1 MVSLFRKPT
10 AEPVLDGRI
19 ADLARRRTFGQP
31 AEPEETKP
39 DATVPETA
47 TAAPAAAPE
56 VPAAPPI
63 AELKPE
69 PLLVP
74 SEPRFAPPEEPA
86 YPEPPPP
93 VALTPAIRP
102 LAAPQPA
109 ADRPTSAEPRPS
121 PFIVKPAE
129 PASAVP
135 PAPPLFAKPAAGL
148 ASSAPPAPTTAAA
161 GGGSLEEKLALAREQ
176 LLTRLGSEIRPE
188 RRSLLSRGELAKLVD
203 AAVQAHFVRNS
214 INADPLARRDLVT
227 GILQELLNPG
237 VPDPEATSNRRL
249 PHRAL
254 VESAKAQIQ
263 PLVLEHMDVA
273 AAAEMPRPA
282 FEAQLTGW
290 VKELLAETKIQLNFA
305 EQREL
310 VESLIADMLGLGPL
324 EPLMADETITDI
336 MVNGAHQ
343 VYVERRGK
351 LELADVQFR
360 DDQHVMNVAT
370 KIVSRIGR
378 RIDEAK
384 PLVDAR
390 LEDGSRVNIIIP
402 PLALDGPSIS
412 IRKFAKKTIT
422 LDIMAQSGSISAPM
436 ATVLKIA
443 ARCRLNILISGGTG
457 SGKTT
462 LLNAMSRMID
472 PAERTVTIEDAAELQ
487 LQQPH
492 VVRLET
498 RPPNLEGSGE
508 ITMRDLLKNALRMRP
523 DRIIIGEC
531 RGEEALDMLQ
541 AMNTGHDG
549 SMSTIHANNP
559 REALTRLENM
569 ISMGAFNLPSK
580 AMRTQIASAVHLIAQ
595 VNRMRDGARR
605 VTHLVEVV
613 GMEGD
618 IITTQELFTYQFQG
632 ETGEGKLRGVF
643 QPSGI
648 RPAFLPRAEYFGLD
662 RALLEAI

>member
-1 MVSLFRKPT
+1 M
-10 AEPVLDGRI
+10 PVPHV
-19 ADLARRRTFGQP
+19 DLALEASEAPPSPFVVRPIEPPAQQP
-31 AEPEETKP
+31 GPAAFQRP
-39 DATVPETA
+39 
-47 TAAPAAAPE
+47 TAAPSPEAAE
-56 VPAAPPI
+56 
-63 AELKPE
+63 
-69 PLLVP
+69 
-74 SEPRFAPPEEPA
+74 S
-86 YPEPPPP
+86 
-93 VALTPAIRP
+93 
-102 LAAPQPA
+102 
-109 ADRPTSAEPRPS
+109 
-121 PFIVKPAE
+121 
-129 PASAVP
+129 
-135 PAPPLFAKPAAGL
+135 
-148 ASSAPPAPTTAAA
+148 
-161 GGGSLEEKLALAREQ
+161 GSLDDKLVAARVQ
-176 LLTRLGSEIRPE
+176 LTARLSSEIRPE

-203 AAVQAHFVRNS
+203 AAVQAYFVRNS
-214 INADPLARRDLVT
+214 INADPLARRDIVT
-227 GILQELLNPG
+227 AILQELLNPG
-237 VPDPEATSNRRL
+237 TPDPEALGHRRI

-263 PLVLEHMDVA
+263 PLVLEHMDIA

-324 EPLMADETITDI
+324 EPLMSDETITDI
-336 MVNGAHQ
+336 MVNGPRQ

-422 LDIMAQSGSISAPM
+422 LDIMAQTGSISAAM

-443 ARCRLNILISGGTG
+443 ARARLNILISGGTG

-569 ISMGAFNLPSK
+569 IGMGGINLPSK
-580 AMRTQIASAVHLIAQ
+580 AMRTQIASAIHLIAQ
-595 VNRMRDGARR
+595 VNRMRDGTRR
-605 VTHLVEVV
+605 VTHIVEVV

-618 IITTQELFTYQFQG
+618 VITTQELFTYQFQG
-632 ETGEGKLRGVF
+632 ETGEGRLRGTF
-643 QPSGI
+643 QSTGI